1 MLKIFTLVLSVL
13 FITNVNAKELNI
25 ITSFSILEDI
35 TTNITK
41 DKAKVISIVPWN
53 SEPHGY
59 NLTPQ
64 NLKDIEKSDLIILN
78 GLGFEGYLNR
88 LVNKKNSNKIVI
100 ASDNISTLEMEHSYH
115 NDHKHHHGHTDP
127 HAWQNP
133 LNIVIYVQNI
143 TNKLCE
149 IDSENCNFYK
159 DNSSIYIEKL
169 KEIDKKYIN
178 LFSNL
183 KSKDKIII
191 TTHKALDYLSH
202 RYDVMILSPYDLN
215 NKNISAKHMA
225 SLSRII
231 KEKKITS
238 IFAEYNANN
247 QILNEFTNKNNL
259 QIEETLFTDNLSK
272 ETKNCSTYLDF
283 ITHNLEVIYK
293 SLTK

>member
-1 MLKIFTLVLSVL
+1 MFKIFSFVLSIF
-13 FITNVNAKELNI
+13 FITNIEAKELNI
-25 ITSFSILEDI
+25 ITSFSLLEDI
-35 TTNITK
+35 TINITQN
-41 DKAKVISIVPWN
+41 KAKVISIVPWN

-88 LVNKKNSNKIVI
+88 LINKNNSNKIVI
-100 ASDNISTLEMEHSYH
+100 ASQNISTLKMEHSEH
-115 NDHKHHHGHTDP
+115 EHHHGHTDP

-133 LNIVIYVQNI
+133 LNIIIYVKNI
-143 TNKLCE
+143 TNQLCE

-159 DNSSIYIEKL
+159 ENSLIYIEKL
-169 KEIDKKYIN
+169 KEIDRKYFN

-183 KSKDKIII
+183 KNKDKVII

-202 RYDVMILSPYDLN
+202 RYEVTILSPYDLN

-225 SLSRII
+225 SLSKLI
-231 KEKKITS
+231 KEKKIKS

-247 QILNEFTNKNNL
+247 QILNEFTKKNNL
-259 QIEETLFTDNLSK
+259 QIKETLFTDNLSK
-272 ETKNCSTYLDF
+272 DNPNCSTYLNF
-283 ITHNLEVIYK
+283 ITHNLKVIYE
-293 SLTK
+293 SLNN